1 MKMIWKKYYI
11 KTLRTMNIKEITAA
25 ERDARS
31 VVSDLKYKTVVVK
44 PWADLR
50 KEYEPKEHPVM
61 TDKLYTDKVT
71 KKGIERVTRITLGLQ
86 KLAVKRMTELMFAIP
101 VQRIYKPQDEQ
112 EKRVSEIM
120 EAIFM
125 KNRIDSMNIDRGRSL
140 FASCETVTLWYS
152 QEQPT
157 VYAGQ
162 NSRLKLRCKNYSPMK
177 GDSLYPLFDEF
188 DDLIALSIEY
198 TRREGNETV
207 NYFDTYTSDEHI
219 RWRTDNSGT
228 MEELRETVELG
239 KITGIYIHRDEPIWE
254 DQSPNVYEGEW
265 TLSRN
270 GNYIRKNARP
280 NWVVFSDNKVKFG
293 SEPTNDNAG
302 RNVLQYGKDDKA
314 EYKTWTQAIDSIKYH
329 IEEIKRNFF
338 MQLQLPDMS
347 MENMKATPMSGEA
360 RKMMFIDAQ
369 LKVMDESGIWLEFL
383 DREIN
388 VVRAFLKKMYPS
400 LSNAI
405 DSLQVEVVITPYQ
418 IRDEAERISNLS
430 NATGGKAIM
439 SQRTA
444 VQNLGYVDDVDGE
457 LEQIAKESTVSLFD
471 EPTV

>member
-1 MKMIWKKYYI
+1 
-11 KTLRTMNIKEITAA
+11 MNIKEITSP

-31 VVSDLKYKTVVVK
+31 IISDLQYKTVSVK
-44 PWADLR
+44 PWALLR

-61 TDKLYTDKVT
+61 TDKTYKDKVT
-71 KKGIERVTRITLGLQ
+71 KRGIEKVTRYTLGLQ

-101 VQRIYKPQDEQ
+101 VQRIYKPENDQ
-112 EKRVSEIM
+112 EKQVAEIM
-120 EAIFM
+120 EAIFQ
-125 KNRIDSMNIDRGRSL
+125 KNRIDSLNIDRGKSL
-140 FASCETVTLWYS
+140 FASCETITLWYS

-162 NSRLKLRCKNYSPMK
+162 KSLLKLRCKNYSPMK
-177 GDSLYPLFDEF
+177 GDKLYPLFDEY
-188 DDLIALSIEY
+188 DDMIALSIEY
-198 TRREGNETV
+198 TRKEGINTIT
-207 NYFDTYTSDEHI
+207 YFDTYTADEHI
-219 RWRTDNSGT
+219 RWRTGAGET
-228 MEELRETVELG
+228 VEELREKIEVG
-239 KITGIYIHRDEPIWE
+239 KITGVYIRRDEPIWE
-254 DQSPNVYEGEW
+254 DQSGNVYEAEW

-280 NWVVFSDNKVKFG
+280 NWVVFSDGKVKFG
-293 SEPTNDNAG
+293 QEPTNDNAG
-302 RNVLQYGKDDKA
+302 RNVLQYGQNDKA
-314 EYKTWTQAIDSIKYH
+314 EYKTWQQAIDSIKFH
-329 IEEIKRNFF
+329 VGEIKKDFF

-369 LKVMDESGIWLEFL
+369 LKVTDESGIWLELF

-388 VVRAFLKKMYPS
+388 VIRAFMKKMYPS
-400 LSNAI
+400 LAAAI

-430 NATGGKAIM
+430 NATGGKPIM

-444 VQNLGYVDDVDGE
+444 VQNLGYVDDIDKEME
-457 LEQIAKESTVSLFD
+457 LIAQESSVSLFD

>member
-1 MKMIWKKYYI
+1 
-11 KTLRTMNIKEITAA
+11 MNIKEITSP

-31 VVSDLKYKTVVVK
+31 IISDLQYKTVSVK
-44 PWADLR
+44 PWALLR

-61 TDKLYTDKVT
+61 TDKTYKDKVT
-71 KKGIERVTRITLGLQ
+71 KRGIEKVTRYTLGLQ

-101 VQRIYKPQDEQ
+101 VQRIYKPENDQ
-112 EKRVSEIM
+112 EKQVAEIM
-120 EAIFM
+120 EAIFQ
-125 KNRIDSMNIDRGRSL
+125 KNRIDSLNIDRGKSL
-140 FASCETVTLWYS
+140 FASCETITLWYS

-162 NSRLKLRCKNYSPMK
+162 KSLLKLRCKNYSPMK
-177 GDSLYPLFDEF
+177 VDKLYPLFDEY
-188 DDLIALSIEY
+188 DDMIALSIEY
-198 TRREGNETV
+198 TRKEGINTIT
-207 NYFDTYTSDEHI
+207 YFDTYTADEHI
-219 RWRTDNSGT
+219 RWRTGVGET
-228 MEELRETVELG
+228 VEELREKIEVG
-239 KITGIYIHRDEPIWE
+239 KITGVYIRRDEPIWE
-254 DQSPNVYEGEW
+254 DQSGNVYEAEW

-280 NWVVFSDNKVKFG
+280 NWVVFSDGKAKFG
-293 SEPTNDNAG
+293 QEPTNDNAG
-302 RNVLQYGKDDKA
+302 RNVLQYGQNDKA
-314 EYKTWTQAIDSIKYH
+314 EYKTWQQAIDSIKFH
-329 IEEIKRNFF
+329 VGEIKKDFF

-369 LKVMDESGIWLEFL
+369 LKVTDESGIWLELF

-388 VVRAFLKKMYPS
+388 VIRAFMKKMYPS
-400 LSNAI
+400 LAAAI

-430 NATGGKAIM
+430 NATGGKPIM

-444 VQNLGYVDDVDGE
+444 VQNLGYVDNVEEEMD
-457 LEQIAKESTVSLFD
+457 LIAKESSVSLFD
-471 EPTV
+471 EPTI

>member
-1 MKMIWKKYYI
+1 MD
-11 KTLRTMNIKEITAA
+11 IKEITSP

-31 VVSDLKYKTVVVK
+31 IISDLKYKTVVVK
-44 PWADLR
+44 PWANLR

-61 TDKLYTDKVT
+61 TDKNYRDKVT
-71 KKGIERVTRITLGLQ
+71 KKGIEKVTRLTLGLQ

-101 VQRIYKPQDEQ
+101 VQRVYNPVSEQ
-112 EKRVSEIM
+112 EKTVAKIM
-120 EAIFM
+120 EAIFL
-125 KNRIDSMNIDRGRSL
+125 KNRVNSLNIERGKSL
-140 FASCETVTLWYS
+140 FASCETITLWYS

-162 NSRLKLRCKNYSPMK
+162 KSLLKLRCKNYSPMN
-177 GDSLYPLFDEF
+177 GDSLYPLFDEY
-188 DDLIALSIEY
+188 DDMIALSIEY
-198 TRREGNETV
+198 TRKEGNRTIT
-207 NYFDTYTSDEHI
+207 YFDTYTADEHI
-219 RWRTDNSGT
+219 RWRTENGGT
-228 MEELRETVELG
+228 VEELRESVELG

-280 NWVVFSDNKVKFG
+280 NWVVFSDKKVNHG
-293 SEPTNDNAG
+293 NEPTNDNAG
-302 RNVLQYGKDDKA
+302 RNVLQYGQNDKA
-314 EYKTWTQAIDSIKYH
+314 EYKTWQQAIDSIKFH
-329 IEEIKRNFF
+329 IDEIKRNFF
-338 MQLQLPDMS
+338 MELQLPDMS

-369 LKVMDESGIWLEFL
+369 LKVTDESGIWIEFF

-388 VVRAFLKKMYPS
+388 VIRAFMKKMYPT
-400 LSNAI
+400 LSAAI
-405 DSLQVEVVITPYQ
+405 DSLQVDVVITPYQ
-418 IRDEAERISNLS
+418 IRDEAERITNLT
-430 NATGGKAIM
+430 NATNGKAIM

-444 VQNLGYVDDVDGE
+444 VANLGYVDDIDEE
-457 LEQIAKESTVSLFD
+457 LAQIAKESTVSLFE